1 MRLSVSSLLSLL
13 SHALSLPKM
22 RCIAL
27 SGAADEG
34 SYNSTSREL
43 VMRIS
48 SSLPAGE
55 AAEITVPPEATIRLP
70 PAGVPAGIQ
79 ISGLNPQP

>member
-1 MRLSVSSLLSLL
+1 
-13 SHALSLPKM
+13 M

-70 PAGVPAGIQ
+70 PPLTGVASLAYRG
-79 ISGLNPQP
+79 GLSYLRLIDFYVSQL